1 MTPDKLTSEQRMML
15 AAVDRFTVERLEPR
29 AADIDESG
37 LFSAELYAEVAELG
51 LLATMIPEPYG
62 GIDVGVRTVMLAVER
77 MARVSPGFAIS
88 VANLGDGV
96 SSVIH
101 GASEDIKKSV
111 LPEAA
116 SGQAIVAFALTE
128 PGSGS
133 DNASLRMKAIRD
145 GDDYLLTGQKIYI
158 TNGSVSDYFTVYAR
172 TSEDPR
178 NGVSAF
184 LVPRSAPGVSL
195 GRDENLIGLRG
206 TPASVVNFDS
216 VRVPSDWRLGDEGD
230 GFRLAMVSL
239 DEARLNI
246 SAIALGICRR
256 ALDESIE
263 FARNRVSFGQPII
276 RHQGIG
282 FLLADLASEMA
293 AAWSIFDRAL
303 DAYENNEGRAASTLV
318 SMAKLATTAAAMRIT
333 TEAIQIHGGAGLTRD
348 YIVEKLFR
356 DAKACQIL
364 DGTTQIQELI
374 ISRQLEKVGFPY
386 EVLGW

>member
-1 MTPDKLTSEQRMML
+1 
-15 AAVDRFTVERLEPR
+15 
-29 AADIDESG
+29 
-37 LFSAELYAEVAELG
+37 
-51 LLATMIPEPYG
+51 
-62 GIDVGVRTVMLAVER
+62 
-77 MARVSPGFAIS
+77 

-101 GASEDIKKSV
+101 GATEDIKQAV

-184 LVPRSAPGVSL
+184 LVPRSAPGLSL